1 MTMTKIVEFPG
12 TTGYDEALFRQVL
25 GKELDEN
32 AGVITDEAIADAF
45 LQSLPDAP
53 LIKEQDPNAFDDY
66 VQLMLSVLE
75 HEQALAG
82 PNWRP

>member
-1 MTMTKIVEFPG
+1 MGGIIEFPG

-25 GKELDEN
+25 RKELDEN
-32 AGVITDEAIADAF
+32 AGVITDTAVSNAF

-53 LIKEQDPNAFDDY
+53 IIKEQDPNAFDDY
-66 VQLMLSVLE
+66 VQLMLSALE
-75 HEQALAG
+75 FEQAQAG